1 MRKKWLSIIFV
12 LMLVTVGCSNG
23 NTDEDKA
30 EQTYPFTGM
39 KTKEDVTNRP
49 VAVMVSNQ
57 EPARPQTG
65 LANADIV
72 MEMLTEGNVTRF
84 MAIYQ
89 STPPEVVGPVRSARE
104 YFFDLADYYDAIYV
118 YQGAAGFINED
129 RKSVV

>member
-89 STPPEVVGPVRSARE
+89 STPPE
-104 YFFDLADYYDAIYV
+104 
-118 YQGAAGFINED
+118 D